1 LRTLHHPCTD
11 RCRSCPITRPAQVTR
26 PGAADIAIVVD
37 FPTYE
42 DTVRDSF
49 LQGQAG
55 ILARRTL
62 EAYGINADDCYITS
76 ALNCRPA
83 KDKKG
88 ALKNAMLAC
97 RERLVNEL
105 RDVGPTKV
113 LSLGPIGFS
122 ALRSAPDNYPITK
135 VRGRWHNCFGMDVLA
150 TFSPVTL
157 MGAFEYFRDFEWD
170 VCKFATTEPEPTPHL
185 EMWVPETVAEARLAF
200 DYISGASFVSL
211 DIESTGFS
219 PYRDDLLAVG
229 LGVLFEDSTDG
240 VSIVFDRDLLGT
252 RDVWEEFEYLLQRD
266 DQATVMHNAKFDL
279 KWMKASLEA
288 MDLEFVPRRI
298 EDTMLLNY
306 CLDERAMGQFQS
318 HSLKNMARVRCD
330 APDYDIEM
338 GKWIKAWQVA
348 NDTQRDILRA
358 KMRVYL
364 SLDCYY
370 TARLFMQLPDE
381 VADESID
388 LMSLYSNLLMPGA
401 LALCEIESHGVAID
415 RQFYIDSW
423 RTIQERAAPILTRVR
438 EATGDPEFNPNSPQ
452 QVKKY
457 FYEYHELPVLRTARR
472 GKLQEGPTSKPVL
485 KMLRKQYPEHAA
497 VIDDILEYRNLVKTA
512 GTYVKGMLER
522 ADDDDRI
529 RGDFL
534 QHGTSTGRLASANPN
549 LQNIPETSHTKIE
562 IRNGFVAPPDFVL
575 LNADYSQLEL
585 RLAAHL
591 SHDENF
597 CAVFIEGRDPH
608 QEVAFAFF
616 QKPEDE
622 ISPYERYMA
631 KCVNFGV
638 AYGRGAESIALGP
651 EMEYVEEIGGQRW
664 SVEQVKEFFTAYFEH
679 FPEFL
684 AWCEDQKRFA
694 YRHQYVESPL
704 GRRRRFPLILRSDA
718 GAVGRQAVNT
728 PIQGT
733 ASDFTF
739 SALIRIHKRLTDL
752 NDLVGKTVAFIVS
765 TVHDSILVECHKK
778 FVRKVSAIINE
789 EMERVPL
796 DSPVPFI
803 CEVKVGTRWGDLHKI
818 DKEEDVAIATASEE

>member
-1 LRTLHHPCTD
+1 MGDFCVTD
-11 RCRSCPITRPAQVTR
+11 RCRSCPITKPAQITR
-26 PGAADIAIVVD
+26 QNPGADIALVVD

-42 DTVRDSF
+42 DTVRGTF
-49 LQGQAG
+49 LQGQSG

-62 EAYGINADDCYITS
+62 EEYGIDVDDCYITS
-76 ALNCRPA
+76 ALNCKPA

-88 ALKNAMLAC
+88 ALKNAMLSC
-97 RERLVNEL
+97 RQRLVDEL
-105 RDVGPTKV
+105 HEVNPTKV
-113 LSLGPIGFS
+113 LSLGPLGFS

-135 VRGRWHNCFGMDVLA
+135 VRGRWHRCFGIDVLA

-170 VCKFATTEPEPTPHL
+170 VQKFATTQPEPTPRV
-185 EMWVPETVAEARLAF
+185 EMWVPDTIAEAHLAF

-219 PYRDDLLAVG
+219 PYRNELLAVG

-240 VSIVFDRDLLGT
+240 VSIVFDKDLLDS
-252 RDVWEEFEYLLQRD
+252 RDVWEEFEYLLQRE

-288 MDLEFVPRRI
+288 MGLEFVPRRI

-338 GKWIKAWQVA
+338 GKWIKAWTVA

-358 KMRVYL
+358 KMRTYL

-370 TARLFMQLPDE
+370 TARLFSQLPDE
-381 VADESID
+381 VAEESIG
-388 LMSLYSNLLMPGA
+388 LMSLYTNLLIPGA
-401 LALCEIESHGVAID
+401 LALCDIESHGVAID
-415 RQFYIDSW
+415 RKFYEDTW
-423 RTIQERAAPILTRVR
+423 ATIQERAAPILARVR
-438 EATGDPEFNPNSPQ
+438 EQTGLEEFNPNSPQ
-452 QVKKY
+452 QVRKY
-457 FYEYHELPVLRTARR
+457 LYEINDLPVLRTARR

-485 KMLRKQYPEHAA
+485 KMLKKEFPSYAQ

-512 GTYVKGMLER
+512 GTYVKGMMDR

-534 QHGTSTGRLASANPN
+534 QHGTSTGRLSSSNPN

-591 SHDENF
+591 SNDENF
-597 CAVFIEGRDPH
+597 SAVFIEGRDPH

-616 QKPEDE
+616 DKPEDQ

-664 SVEQVKEFFTAYFEH
+664 SVEQVKQFFTAYFDH

-704 GRRRRFPLILRSDA
+704 GRRRRFPLILRNDA

-739 SALIRIHKRLTDL
+739 SALIRIHKRLCDL
-752 NDLVGKTVAFIVS
+752 NARCGRVVAFIVS
-765 TVHDSILVECHKK
+765 TVHDSLLIECHKRY
-778 FVRKVSAIINE
+778 VRKVTAIVHQ
-789 EMERVPL
+789 EMENVPLASRVP
-796 DSPVPFI
+796 FE
-803 CEVKVGTRWGDLHKI
+803 CEVKIGTRWGDLHKI
-818 DKEEDVAIATASEE
+818 DKEEDVAIATASDD

>member
-1 LRTLHHPCTD
+1 LEE
-11 RCRSCPITRPAQVTR
+11 
-26 PGAADIAIVVD
+26 
-37 FPTYE
+37 F
-42 DTVRDSF
+42 
-49 LQGQAG
+49 G
-55 ILARRTL
+55 IDV
-62 EAYGINADDCYITS
+62 DDCYITS

-97 RERLVNEL
+97 RPRLVAEL
-105 RDVGPTKV
+105 REVAPERV
-113 LSLGPIGFS
+113 LCLGTIGFS
-122 ALRSAPDNYPITK
+122 ALRSALDNYPITK
-135 VRGRWHNCFGMDVLA
+135 VRGRWHTCYGMNVLA
-150 TFSPVTL
+150 TFSPTTL

-170 VCKFATTEPEPTPHL
+170 VRKFATTDPQPTPHV
-185 EMWVPETVAEARLAF
+185 EMWVPDTIAEARLAF
-200 DYISGASFVSL
+200 DYIYPASFVSL

-219 PYRDDLLAVG
+219 PYRDELLAVG

-240 VSIVFDRDLLGT
+240 VSIVFDKDLLAS
-252 RDVWEEFEYLLQRD
+252 DEVWEEFEAILQRD

-279 KWMKASLEA
+279 KWMKASLERVG
-288 MDLEFVPRRI
+288 LEFVPRHI

-330 APDYDIEM
+330 APDYDINM
-338 GKWIKAWQVA
+338 GKWLKSWAVA
-348 NDTQRDILRA
+348 SDAQRDILRRR
-358 KMRVYL
+358 MRTYL
-364 SLDCYY
+364 ALDCYY
-370 TARLFMQLPDE
+370 TARLFTQLPDE
-381 VADESID
+381 VAEESIG

-401 LALCEIESHGVAID
+401 LALCDIELHGVAID
-415 RQFYIDSW
+415 RKFYEDTWENIK
-423 RTIQERAAPILTRVR
+423 ERSAPILDRVR
-438 EATGDPEFNPNSPQ
+438 ERTGLNEFNPNSPQ
-452 QVKKY
+452 QVAKY
-457 FYEYHELPVLRTARR
+457 LYDINDLPVLRTARR

-485 KMLRKQYPEHAA
+485 KMLKKERPEFAP

-512 GTYVKGMLER
+512 GTYVKGMIER

-534 QHGTSTGRLASANPN
+534 QHGTSTGRLSSANPN

-591 SHDENF
+591 SKDENF
-597 CAVFIEGRDPH
+597 SAVFIEGRDPH

-616 QKPEDE
+616 NKPEDQ

-664 SVEQVKEFFTAYFEH
+664 SVEQVKEFFTAYFDH

-694 YRHQYVESPL
+694 YREQYVESPL

-752 NDLVGKTVAFIVS
+752 NDLVGHVVAFIVS
-765 TVHDSILVECHKK
+765 TVHDSLLIECHKRYVK
-778 FVRKVSAIINE
+778 KVSAILYE
-789 EMERVPL
+789 EMENVPL
-796 DSPVPFI
+796 ASPVPFK

-818 DKEEDVAIATASEE
+818 ESEEDVALASASDE